1 MSAVDVVACVDPL
14 PRLLILRQ
22 PRVQPP
28 VDTGPVK
35 VQELRPVNPECRD
48 SCQALVRAH
57 QDREV
62 RVREQDRIHPRQ
74 REHRHGYRDAE
85 ELPVEALTIG
95 ETRDCSNVLDSGA
108 GKAASIR

>member
-1 MSAVDVVACVDPL
+1 M
-14 PRLLILRQ
+14 
-22 PRVQPP
+22 
-28 VDTGPVK
+28 
-35 VQELRPVNPECRD
+35 
-48 SCQALVRAH
+48 
-57 QDREV
+57 